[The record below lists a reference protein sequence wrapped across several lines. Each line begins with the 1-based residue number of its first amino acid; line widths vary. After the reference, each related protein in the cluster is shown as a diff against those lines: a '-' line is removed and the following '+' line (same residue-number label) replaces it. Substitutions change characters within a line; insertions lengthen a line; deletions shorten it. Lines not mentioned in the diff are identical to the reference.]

1 MFVLFLDHKINKR
14 ECLRLQRAFINS
26 LKNIF
31 CTKFVGEL
39 REKY

>member
-1 MFVLFLDHKINKR
+1 MFVLYLDHKINK
-14 ECLRLQRAFINS
+14 ENVYRAFINS

-39 REKY
+39 RENY